1 MKPITINEQIY
12 DRLFNNDNIRLAKD
26 ALNSFKNSNIS
37 KIDNPRIKI
46 EPIYDKLA
54 ELSYYIEFFNYQEL
68 IKIQTIVPEIHLDK
82 NFNYSLIIYV
92 GFKDINGILYNISFN
107 FPANELFTIGVPKT
121 YEEHL
126 NFTKLL
132 AI

>member
-26 ALNSFKNSNIS
+26 ALNSFKNSDIS
-37 KIDNPRIKI
+37 KIANPRIKI
-46 EPIYDKLA
+46 EPIHDKLA
-54 ELSYYIEFFNYQEL
+54 ELPYYIEFFNYRET
-68 IKIQTIVPEIHLDK
+68 IKIHTIVTKIHLDK

-92 GFKDINGILYNISFN
+92 GFKINGILYNISFD

-121 YEEHL
+121 YKEHL

>member
-1 MKPITINEQIY
+1 MKPMTINEQIY

-26 ALNSFKNSNIS
+26 ALNSFKNSDVS

-46 EPIYDKLA
+46 EPIHDKLA
-54 ELSYYIEFFNYQEL
+54 ELPYYIEFFNYRET
-68 IKIQTIVPEIHLDK
+68 IKIHTIVSGIHLDN

-92 GFKDINGILYNISFN
+92 TFKDIDDMSDNVSFE

-126 NFTKLL
+126 NFIKLL

>member
-1 MKPITINEQIY
+1 MKPMTINEQIY
-12 DRLFNNDNIRLAKD
+12 DRLFNNNNLCLVKD
-26 ALNSFKNSNIS
+26 ALNSFKNSDVS

-46 EPIYDKLA
+46 RVIHDMLVDLP
-54 ELSYYIEFFNYQEL
+54 YYIGFLNYKETT
-68 IKIQTIVPEIHLDK
+68 KIHTIVSEILLGK
-82 NFNYSLIIYV
+82 NLNDSLIIYV
-92 GFKDINGILYNISFN
+92 GAKDINDLLYTVNFE

-121 YEEHL
+121 YKEHL